1 MKKLDRRFL
10 LAIMAVCLY
19 LLPACAGQTTS
30 PSTKTETNS
39 STTASTTE
47 NKTQAPKPAQAKRL
61 DACETLAKGEVERVI
76 GETVKSAD
84 LSRVT
89 EGTDSTAAF
98 SQCTYKTASGRTI
111 EFFAR
116 RSPVPDNTPDAIQK
130 SRETMKG
137 FSKLE
142 DVSGVGKTAFWVGG
156 PINQLHVFEGENIYL
171 YLAMRG
177 LKAEA
182 EAQTKAVELARQAL
196 NNLSE

>member
-10 LAIMAVCLY
+10 LAVMAVCFY
-19 LLPACAGQTTS
+19 LLTACTGQTTS
-30 PSTKTETNS
+30 PNTKTETNS
-39 STTASTTE
+39 STTASSPE
-47 NKTQAPKPAQAKRL
+47 NKTQPPKPAPAKRL
-61 DACETLAKGEVERVI
+61 DACEVLPKGEVETVI
-76 GETVKSAD
+76 GEAVKSAD

-89 EGTDSTAAF
+89 EGTESTAAF

-137 FSKLE
+137 FGKLE
-142 DVSGVGKTAFWVGG
+142 DISGVGKNAFWVGG
-156 PINQLHVFEGENIYL
+156 SINQLHVFEGENIYL
-171 YLAMRG
+171 YLTMRG
-177 LKAEA
+177 SKAEA

-196 NNLSE
+196 NNLSK